1 MSSRKSKHRFFVP
14 PPQIKNGKVCIRGT
28 DVWHITKVLRLS
40 QGQKVI
46 VFDGTGREYLVALD
60 KPKRQEVF
68 GFIQDQWEL
77 PSESP
82 LKLSLVQAVPKSD
95 KMDLIVQKAT
105 EIGVNE
111 IIPLNSTRSIWGT
124 KTKHSQQSKV
134 HQRLERW
141 SRIGIEAAKQSCR
154 TSVPLVRPVLS
165 IEEFLAQPREAGLK
179 LLLWEE
185 EEQRAL
191 KESLRSQVEAVK
203 SVSVVIGPEGGFT
216 EEESEQFQEHGYL
229 AVSLGKR
236 ILRTETAGL
245 VVLGI
250 LQYEF
255 GDY

>member
-46 VFDGTGREYLVALD
+46 VFDGSGREYLVALD

-68 GFIQDQWEL
+68 GFVLEQWEQ

-111 IIPLNSTRSIWGT
+111 IIPLSTTRSIWGT
-124 KTKHSQQSKV
+124 KPKHNQDAKV
-134 HQRLERW
+134 YQRLERW

-154 TSVPLVRPVLS
+154 TSVPLIRPLLS
-165 IEEFLAQPREAGLK
+165 IEEFLSHPLETDLQ

-185 EEQRAL
+185 EQQMTL
-191 KESLRSQVEAVK
+191 KDTLRNQAG
-203 SVSVVIGPEGGFT
+203 SVRSASIVIGPEGGFT
-216 EEESEQFQEHGYL
+216 ADESELFQQHDYL
-229 AVSLGKR
+229 PVSLGKR
-236 ILRTETAGL
+236 ILRTETAGP